1 MKQRRKGALGLL
13 GMAGLAVGVQVEVD
27 GEWWLY
33 MKTTQ
38 ALVGCAAC
46 GTRAVGRPPVGEGPG
61 TCDFDS

>member
-1 MKQRRKGALGLL
+1 MKQRSEGALGLL
-13 GMAGLAVGVQVEVD
+13 GVAGLAVGVQVEVD

-46 GTRAVGRPPVGEGPG
+46 GTGRSGGRRSVRVR
-61 TCDFDS
+61 DLRFR